1 MQHTKPIRNSYVTK
15 NAYNLKE
22 LMKKSKVKVKTFVS
36 SPTDHKTANLKYFR
50 TVSTAG
56 KEKHE
61 IGASDLR

>member
-1 MQHTKPIRNSYVTK
+1 M
-15 NAYNLKE
+15 E